1 MKMAVKRID
10 LSPERGIWEGAEH
23 GEDVRGA
30 GITSLQKTEDAINE
44 TVDEVNK
51 AAEDVQENT
60 VVANRAAEMAN
71 AAAANADNVREST
84 EALRQDLQQKKDTD
98 YWRGERGYTGAT
110 GPQGKSGVMAPS
122 AGMFSLYL
130 DPATGDLYAD
140 YPDGSAP
147 PTFEYDA
154 DIGDLYYV
162 TG

>member
-1 MKMAVKRID
+1 MAVKRID
-10 LSPERGIWEGAEH
+10 LSPERGAWEDAVL
-23 GEDVRGA
+23 GEDVRDA
-30 GITSLQKTEDAINE
+30 GISSLQKTEDVING

-71 AAAANADNVREST
+71 VAAANADNVREST
-84 EALRQDLQQKKDTD
+84 EALRQDLQQKKDSD

-110 GPQGKSGVMAPS
+110 GPQGESGVMAPA

-147 PTFEYDA
+147 PAFEYDA
-154 DIGDLYYV
+154 ETGDLYYV